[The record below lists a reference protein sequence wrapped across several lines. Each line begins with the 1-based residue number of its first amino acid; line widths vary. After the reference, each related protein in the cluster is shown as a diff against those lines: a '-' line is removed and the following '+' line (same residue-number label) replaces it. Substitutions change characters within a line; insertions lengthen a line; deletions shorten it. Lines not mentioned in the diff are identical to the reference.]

1 LNDQGNENHD
11 EMYCS
16 QEKHMDDYEEL
27 IYDEHNHVDM
37 EKLDNQMDEK

>member
-1 LNDQGNENHD
+1 
-11 EMYCS
+11 MYCS